1 MDTRYL
7 MYHYT
12 GNPMKEKVALAECI
26 EAVLG
31 RDEIKSTGEAPIA
44 RPVSYTTPK
53 TATTRVAE
61 PIAPYTVGRVR
72 HYLKKCIPDSNS
84 TILFV
89 GYGTG
94 GSLAS
99 LLKDPKRKTVTI
111 DTKEYPCKCSVYSL
125 KSMSGHAPYAQLIDD
140 YANINCQK
148 LILHHGSTLAKETLK
163 VAMEQEYSKR
173 CKTTRVIIANPS
185 LKLTL

>member
-31 RDEIKSTGEAPIA
+31 RDEIYGRGTDSKTSVIYNTQNSNNKSCRADSTIYGWTSASLP
-44 RPVSYTTPK
+44 
-53 TATTRVAE
+53 
-61 PIAPYTVGRVR
+61 
-72 HYLKKCIPDSNS
+72 KKCIPDSNS

-89 GYGTG
+89 GYSTG